1 MTDLRTVRRPRRY
14 VPPHWLT
21 LLRPLFGYDRER
33 RAYLLRGVGQYFGP
47 VLRPDRRV
55 SMEQPEGVD
64 RRRRPSAA

>member
-14 VPPHWLT
+14 VSPDSLT
-21 LLRPLFGYDRER
+21 LLRPLFSYDRER
-33 RAYLLRGVGQYFGP
+33 RAYLLRGVGEYFGP

-55 SMEQPEGVD
+55 SVEQPEGVD

>member
-21 LLRPLFGYDRER
+21 LLRPLYSYDDAR
-33 RAYLLRGVGQYFGP
+33 RAYLLRGVGEYVGP

-55 SMEQPEGVD
+55 GEERLEGAD